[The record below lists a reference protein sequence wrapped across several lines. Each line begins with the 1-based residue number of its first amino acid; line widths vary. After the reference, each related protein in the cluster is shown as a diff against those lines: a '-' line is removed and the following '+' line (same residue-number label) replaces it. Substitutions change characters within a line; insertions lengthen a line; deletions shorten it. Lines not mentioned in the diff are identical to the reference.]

1 MTEKTDT
8 QTAISRLK
16 EKAKST
22 KWTFS
27 CVSSLAQLSNT
38 KKGPIELKQFEF
50 LFVGRLRTQV
60 TKYLLP

>member
-38 KKGPIELKQFEF
+38 KKGRIELK
-50 LFVGRLRTQV
+50 
-60 TKYLLP
+60 